1 MDTTVS
7 RRKYNIGGC
16 FTLVA
21 NLVAK
26 ADRPN
31 PEQPVSLLQSWLPL
45 SDKMPKNAFTTYRH
59 PGVIPALSDRA
70 YLRLAPSID
79 AYANERGWDVQ
90 PIIYFYR
97 PTSLDDL
104 LGEDGKINTL
114 SAVMRPFPT
123 EERILIDATI
133 QTEAQSVMRDL
144 IDMCIDVLDE
154 ANLYVP
160 EYVQQSS
167 SSRLVLNELLADMPF
182 LVHHLFKRLPKLQ
195 VLRHRGRVNGR
206 NDSIYHVRYSRDAIR
221 DMDKDRLMRPH
232 VINVAP

>member
-79 AYANERGWDVQ
+79 AYANERGSVV
-90 PIIYFYR
+90 R
-97 PTSLDDL
+97 LSLL
-104 LGEDGKINTL
+104 L
-114 SAVMRPFPT
+114 FF
-123 EERILIDATI
+123 
-133 QTEAQSVMRDL
+133 EA
-144 IDMCIDVLDE
+144 
-154 ANLYVP
+154 
-160 EYVQQSS
+160 
-167 SSRLVLNELLADMPF
+167 LLA
-182 LVHHLFKRLPKLQ
+182 
-195 VLRHRGRVNGR
+195 LRPRGR
-206 NDSIYHVRYSRDAIR
+206 
-221 DMDKDRLMRPH
+221 
-232 VINVAP
+232 